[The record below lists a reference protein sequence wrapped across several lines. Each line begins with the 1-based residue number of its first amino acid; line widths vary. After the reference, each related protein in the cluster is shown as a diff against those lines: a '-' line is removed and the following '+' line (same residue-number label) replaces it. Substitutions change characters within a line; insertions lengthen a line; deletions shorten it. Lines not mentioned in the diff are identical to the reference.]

1 MTSLG
6 GATPMQAKRIKIDLG
21 NAVRVLLIA
30 TIQMQLSNESIVD
43 EHSNS
48 VLAFVSSRSNG
59 NALT

>member
-1 MTSLG
+1 
-6 GATPMQAKRIKIDLG
+6 MQAKRIKIDLG

-43 EHSNS
+43 EHSHS

-59 NALT
+59 DALT

>member
-1 MTSLG
+1 
-6 GATPMQAKRIKIDLG
+6 MQAKRIKIDLG